1 MTRRQTR
8 EAFGKIRLTDRE
20 KEQLLD
26 RILSASS
33 GTAPD
38 GKDIAMKRR
47 TMKPILIAAIAA
59 VMILLMGCAWAV
71 MNLDDLVIGQHTH
84 QEGGFV
90 DEAGETIP
98 PTEYTREVISLQG
111 IEGTPN
117 YQAAAEWYAYEQDY
131 ITNHWEKIDNFFER
145 PEAYQAYS
153 VGNQEMMDKV
163 DEICE
168 KYGLKLA
175 GEVAWVDTW
184 HDGLMLDILGIERI
198 VKNTVTNVENRG
210 GYFYACG
217 NFKHYVEFTL
227 ATPTTNWD
235 APVGA
240 TIFYHDKEY
249 LDTVYWTYDPADCRQ
264 WSYIC
269 SDGTQVLIVTTG
281 NSAEI
286 MCDREDAFISV
297 GFFTVGY
304 LEDGSEVR
312 MTDGDLEL
320 IAEAIDFSMKPQ
332 KPDMEA
338 AKKQLEDVTTAYE
351 ATKPKRESMDY
362 SEFLKWQ
369 IQWRNEE
376 FDNPPTLY
384 YYLLDYDGDGIDDL
398 MLGYE
403 ENLTVIW
410 TIRKESGDL
419 DILPKYD
426 HVEAN
431 ELWLSLDIM
440 PVEEFPFDE
449 Y

>member
-1 MTRRQTR
+1 MTRRQAR
-8 EAFGKIRLTDRE
+8 EAYKEISLSQRE
-20 KEQLLD
+20 KEALLN
-26 RILSASS
+26 RILSAS
-33 GTAPD
+33 GRTAPG
-38 GKDIAMKRR
+38 GKDRNMRKR
-47 TMKPILIAAIAA
+47 TLKPILIAAIVALM
-59 VMILLMGCAWAV
+59 VLLMGSAWAV
-71 MNLDDLVIGQHTH
+71 LNLDDLIIGQHTY

-98 PTEYTREVISLQG
+98 PTEYTKEVISLQG

-145 PEAYQAYS
+145 PSDYQAYHP
-153 VGNQEMMDKV
+153 GNQEMVDKI
-163 DEICE
+163 DEICK

-175 GEVAWVDTW
+175 GEVAMVDTW

-227 ATPTTNWD
+227 ATPTSNWD

-338 AKKQLEDVTTAYE
+338 AKKQLEDVTAAYE
-351 ATKPKRESMDY
+351 ATKPVREPYTYADVVQ
-362 SEFLKWQ
+362 WQ
-369 IQWRNEE
+369 INGRFSEE
-376 FDNPPTLY
+376 PLY
-384 YYLLDYDGDGIDDL
+384 FALGDFNGDGVEDL
-398 MLGYE
+398 LFGYSDRATS
-403 ENLTVIW
+403 LW
-410 TIRKESGDL
+410 TIMEWGEPSL
-419 DILPKYD
+419 ANTTEEEWAEI
-426 HVEAN
+426 EA
-431 ELWLSLDIM
+431 LWPSLDIA
-440 PVEEFPFDE
+440 PVEEFPFEE

>member
-1 MTRRQTR
+1 MTRRQVR
-8 EAFGKIRLTDRE
+8 EAYRKITLSTLE
-20 KEQLLD
+20 KEDLLN
-26 RILSASS
+26 RILSASPVMTS
-33 GTAPD
+33 D
-38 GKDIAMKRR
+38 GKDIAMKKR
-47 TMKPILIAAIAA
+47 TLKPVLIAAIVALM
-59 VMILLMGCAWAV
+59 VLLMGSAWAV
-71 MNLDDLVIGQHTH
+71 LNLDDLIIGQHTY

-111 IEGTPN
+111 IEGTSN

-145 PEAYQAYS
+145 PSDYQAYHP
-153 VGNQEMMDKV
+153 GNQEMVDKI
-163 DEICE
+163 DEICK

-175 GEVAWVDTW
+175 GEVAMVDTW

-217 NFKHYVEFTL
+217 NFKHYVEFCL
-227 ATPTTNWD
+227 ATPTSNWD

-281 NSAEI
+281 NKAEI

-338 AKKQLEDVTTAYE
+338 AKKQLEEATTAYE
-351 ATKPKRESMDY
+351 ATKPVREPYTYADAVQ
-362 SEFLKWQ
+362 WQ
-369 IQWRNEE
+369 INGRFSEEPLYFALGDFNEDGVE
-376 FDNPPTLY
+376 D
-384 YYLLDYDGDGIDDL
+384 LLF
-398 MLGYE
+398 GYSDRPIS
-403 ENLTVIW
+403 LW
-410 TIRKESGDL
+410 TIMEWGEPSL
-419 DILPKYD
+419 ANTTEEEW
-426 HVEAN
+426 VEIEA
-431 ELWLSLDIM
+431 LYPSLDIA
-440 PVEEFPFDE
+440 PLEEFPFDE

>member
-1 MTRRQTR
+1 MTRRQAR
-8 EAFGKIRLTDRE
+8 EAYKEISLSQRE
-20 KEQLLD
+20 KEALLN
-26 RILSASS
+26 RILSASDR
-33 GTAPD
+33 TAPG
-38 GKDIAMKRR
+38 GKDRNMRKR
-47 TMKPILIAAIAA
+47 TLKPILIAAIVALM
-59 VMILLMGCAWAV
+59 VLLMGSAWAV
-71 MNLDDLVIGQHTH
+71 LNLDDLIIGQHTY

-98 PTEYTREVISLQG
+98 PTEYTKEVISLQG

-145 PEAYQAYS
+145 PSDYQAYHP
-153 VGNQEMMDKV
+153 GNQEMVDKI
-163 DEICE
+163 DEICK

-175 GEVAWVDTW
+175 GEVAMVDTW

-227 ATPTTNWD
+227 VTPTSNWD

-312 MTDGDLEL
+312 MMDGDLEL

-338 AKKQLEDVTTAYE
+338 AKKQLEDVTAAYE
-351 ATKPKRESMDY
+351 ATKPVREPYTYADAVQ
-362 SEFLKWQ
+362 WQ
-369 IQWRNEE
+369 INGRFSEE
-376 FDNPPTLY
+376 PLY
-384 YYLLDYDGDGIDDL
+384 FALGDFNGDGVEDL
-398 MLGYE
+398 LFGYSDRATS
-403 ENLTVIW
+403 LW
-410 TIRKESGDL
+410 TIMEWGEPSLANTTEEEWAEIEALWPNL
-419 DILPKYD
+419 DI
-426 HVEAN
+426 A
-431 ELWLSLDIM
+431 
-440 PVEEFPFDE
+440 PVEEFPFEE